1 MRSLLRREKHKN
13 EKYLIPLRANA
24 KKLSFLI
31 DSTKSNDGT
40 LPRLVLTNP
49 VSPLSETTD
58 FLTDQ
63 VRSLVVL
70 LRVLGGMNTRE
81 TGGDELR
88 KVYLERVVA
97 KRLGESRDVEYA
109 KLERVGTLEDVR
121 NLQGQ

>member
-1 MRSLLRREKHKN
+1 
-13 EKYLIPLRANA
+13 
-24 KKLSFLI
+24 
-31 DSTKSNDGT
+31 
-40 LPRLVLTNP
+40 
-49 VSPLSETTD
+49 
-58 FLTDQ
+58 
-63 VRSLVVL
+63 VL

-121 NLQGQ
+121 NLQGE